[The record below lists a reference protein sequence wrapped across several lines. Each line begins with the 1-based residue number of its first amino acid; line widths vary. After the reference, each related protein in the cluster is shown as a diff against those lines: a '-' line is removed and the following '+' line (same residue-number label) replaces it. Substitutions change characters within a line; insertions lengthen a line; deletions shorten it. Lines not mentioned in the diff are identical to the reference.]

1 MSLTQRARYKQTII
15 DLLQSSPALT
25 QALAAGDANAD
36 AEVAKQRIFPY
47 RVTAFPLQEP
57 DCCISVDI
65 ATSKSSTSSIRT
77 HQIYIWICCN
87 KALFPGGAYETLAD
101 TLASETDHL
110 LNESTN
116 FGIGRLQW
124 EGMQLYEPTPE
135 YYGYVLQYS
144 ASDFSRKRG

>member
-47 RVTAFPLQEP
+47 RFTAFPLQEP

-65 ATSKSSTSSIRT
+65 ATKSTFGSVATKRCFPAEHMKRLRT
-77 HQIYIWICCN
+77 HSHQRQTI
-87 KALFPGGAYETLAD
+87 F
-101 TLASETDHL
+101 
-110 LNESTN
+110 
-116 FGIGRLQW
+116 
-124 EGMQLYEPTPE
+124 
-135 YYGYVLQYS
+135 
-144 ASDFSRKRG
+144 

>member
-47 RVTAFPLQEP
+47 RFTAFPLQEP

-135 YYGYVLQYS
+135 
-144 ASDFSRKRG
+144 

>member
-1 MSLTQRARYKQTII
+1 MQMQTRKW
-15 DLLQSSPALT
+15 QSSVSFHTAL
-25 QALAAGDANAD
+25 
-36 AEVAKQRIFPY
+36 P
-47 RVTAFPLQEP
+47 
-57 DCCISVDI
+57 
-65 ATSKSSTSSIRT
+65 RT

>member
-47 RVTAFPLQEP
+47 RFTAFPLQEP

-77 HQIYIWICCN
+77 
-87 KALFPGGAYETLAD
+87 
-101 TLASETDHL
+101 HL

>member
-15 DLLQSSPALT
+15 DLLQSSPRSRRLWP
-25 QALAAGDANAD
+25 QAMQMQTR
-36 AEVAKQRIFPY
+36 EVAKQRIFPY
-47 RVTAFPLQEP
+47 RFTAFPLQEP